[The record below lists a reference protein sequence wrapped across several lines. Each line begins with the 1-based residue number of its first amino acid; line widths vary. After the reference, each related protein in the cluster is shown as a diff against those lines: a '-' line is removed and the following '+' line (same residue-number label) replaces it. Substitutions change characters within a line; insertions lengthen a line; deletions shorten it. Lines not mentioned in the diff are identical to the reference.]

1 MTQKSKRILGA
12 AILVL
17 AVIILG
23 TVYYFQRPAGQA
35 GEKTIYV
42 QVTAN
47 EEQEKFTLQTAE
59 EFLGAALLENG
70 LIEGENGPYGLFITT
85 VNGITADEAQNQ
97 WWCITRGGEQLST
110 GADSTPIADG
120 EQYELT
126 LSVY

>member
-12 AILVL
+12 AILAL

>member
-12 AILVL
+12 AILAL

-59 EFLGAALLENG
+59 EFL
-70 LIEGENGPYGLFITT
+70 
-85 VNGITADEAQNQ
+85 DRKS
-97 WWCITRGGEQLST
+97 TRLNSSHM
-110 GADSTPIADG
+110 A
-120 EQYELT
+120 
-126 LSVY
+126 